1 MLLKTLLTEVYHKEL
16 VNEFVKFVTKE
27 LQLKSLPAKIKF
39 AGSDYSKKHLTFGT
53 YQPSTDEIVIVK
65 NGRHIVDTL
74 RTLAHELVHHKQREE
89 GKEADGHDG
98 SPIENEAN
106 AVAGTLM
113 RKFRYLYPEMY
124 SEN

>member
-1 MLLKTLLTEVYHKEL
+1 MQLKTLLTEVYNKTL
-16 VNEFVKFVTKE
+16 VNEFVKFLAKE

-39 AGSDYSKKHLTFGT
+39 AGSDYSKQHLTFGT
-53 YQPSTDEIVIVK
+53 YQPSTDEIIVVK
-65 NGRHIVDTL
+65 NNRHIVDTL

-89 GKEADGHDG
+89 GKTLDG
-98 SPIENEAN
+98 SDGSLMENEAN
-106 AVAGTLM
+106 AMAGMLM